1 MSGVNDM
8 NVNLSSLVQLGNL
21 LSNLGQLNTL
31 SLQGT
36 NMGNIVG
43 NTMGTTASTDT
54 TGDSSN
60 PGPRGLSLGTTGA
73 TRHKPGHH
81 TLPSNSRSCEHAT
94 GTHVSNT
101 DT

>member
-1 MSGVNDM
+1 M
-8 NVNLSSLVQLGNL
+8 NEANGMNINLGSLVQLGNL

-31 SLQGT
+31 SMQSTT
-36 NMGNIVG
+36 NTGNIVG

-60 PGPRGLSLGTTGA
+60 PGPRGLSRDNGA